1 MKRWWSGDS
10 SLCKKDATL
19 SIYWFGIFD
28 LVVHALKYDQLA
40 KGMYDRKR
48 LHYRSRFGLI
58 PPGGSLVSIV
68 VSQSWFDFILVM
80 CYNIAL
86 WGLQVISRRCPTK
99 ENFYLTDDINTLIFF
114 LKGKCDWFQLFG
126 FNFVSFTTLL
136 SVSRS
141 YGKSSSK
148 CNCIERHLKV
158 LAGVMNSKW
167 SFRHCRAKH
176 NPLKDCLFLS
186 V

>member
-1 MKRWWSGDS
+1 MTQRENHVYFFLCCDLSVKRWWSGDS

-68 VSQSWFDFILVM
+68 VSQSWLDFILVM

-99 ENFYLTDDINTLIFF
+99 ENFYLTDDINTLNFF
-114 LKGKCDWFQLFG
+114 LRKMRLISVVWIQFRF
-126 FNFVSFTTLL
+126 FHYFIISFKILL
-136 SVSRS
+136 
-141 YGKSSSK
+141 
-148 CNCIERHLKV
+148 
-158 LAGVMNSKW
+158 
-167 SFRHCRAKH
+167 
-176 NPLKDCLFLS
+176 
-186 V
+186 